1 MQKDRNPKMIS
12 PVVKRFMEIAYTVIG
27 SAIIA
32 ISFNVFLLPNQI
44 APGGVSGIST
54 IAKFQLGWE
63 PAIVQW
69 GLGIPLLIAGTYF
82 LGKEFGLK
90 SVLGTFLI
98 PLFVYLTR
106 DWKSATDEPLLGAI
120 FGGISVGIGL
130 GIVFLGKASTGGTD
144 TLAQIVHKYTGL
156 TLGKCIAFADGLVVL
171 GAILSFEVEKG
182 LYAMI
187 SLYVISQTIDVVQVG
202 LSKSKTVM
210 IITNYENE
218 IRKSITE
225 KINRGITRIEARG
238 GYTDT
243 ERPVLMV
250 VISQIEYSR
259 LKDIVH
265 EVDPSAFMI
274 VMDAAEVVG
283 IGFKRE

>member
-1 MQKDRNPKMIS
+1 MQKDRNQKMIS
-12 PVVKRFMEIAYTVIG
+12 PAIKRLIEIANTVLG

-32 ISFNVFLLPNQI
+32 IGFNVFLLPNQI

-54 IAKFQLGWE
+54 IAKFLLGWE
-63 PAIVQW
+63 PAVVQW
-69 GLGIPLLIAGTYF
+69 SLGIPLLIAGTLV
-82 LGKEFGLK
+82 LGKDFGLK
-90 SVLGTFLI
+90 SVLGTLLI
-98 PLFVYLTR
+98 PFFVFLTR
-106 DWKSATDEPLLGAI
+106 DWSPATHEPLLGAI

-144 TLAQIVHKYTGL
+144 ILAQIVHKYTGL
-156 TLGKCIAFADGLVVL
+156 SLGNCIAVSDGLVVL

-187 SLYVISQTIDVVQVG
+187 SLYVISHTIDVVQVG

-210 IITNYENE
+210 VITNYEKE
-218 IRKSITE
+218 VRKAITE

-238 GYTDT
+238 GYTEA
-243 ERPVLMV
+243 ERPVLMI
-250 VISQIEYSR
+250 VISQTEYIR
-259 LKDIVH
+259 LKGVIY